1 MSGRDVGRR
10 TGGGQAINAL
20 TFLQKQFANLNTV
33 FHGIVDDL
41 TEDEWLARPAPGQNM
56 LGYSVWHM
64 PRTQDT
70 FVQTWIRGRDEV
82 VHRERWTDW
91 QPLRRFGA
99 GIGISLDEADEIA
112 RSVRR
117 ADVLE
122 YADAV
127 QQEVSIWL
135 GTGTD
140 SELDLIPDMRR
151 RLSAFPEYQTPG
163 FVEEAASLYDQPV
176 WALLMR
182 PCIGHIHRHLGEL
195 EVVKTIIRAQRTS
208 SS

>member
-1 MSGRDVGRR
+1 MN
-10 TGGGQAINAL
+10 TIK
-20 TFLQKQFANLNTV
+20 FLQRQFANLNSV
-33 FHGIVDDL
+33 YHGIADDL
-41 TEDEWLARPAPGQNM
+41 TDDEWITRPAPGQNM
-56 LGYSVWHM
+56 LGYNVWHM

-70 FVQTWIRGRDEV
+70 FVQTWIRGIAEV
-82 VHRERWTDW
+82 AHRERWADW
-91 QPLRRFGA
+91 RPLRRFGV

-122 YADAV
+122 YADTV
-127 QQEVSIWL
+127 YQEVSTWL
-135 GTGTD
+135 GTS
-140 SELDLIPDMRR
+140 SESDLDQLPDAQQ

-163 FVEEAASLYDQPV
+163 FIEEVANLYDEPV

-195 EVVKTIIRAQRTS
+195 EVVKTILRAER
-208 SS
+208 